1 MPAKP
6 EFHTLAEFR
15 KLSGNFKKPVVIYF
29 NKTQLANLNSSAKPG
44 TGKVPTKGVTL
55 TVSEVAGFDG
65 GFVTPNCPETPT
77 KIGSGELRCGSA
89 PSIPSGPGSPEIQLR
104 LAFSSS
110 ARTEALVVRADAH
123 AEIARS
129 GVGVCR
135 DRTSS
140 STRARAGDVVSELLS
155 C

>member
-89 PSIPSGPGSPEIQLR
+89 PSIPSGPGSPEIQLEACFLKFGANGSVSCKGRCARGNCTLGRWR
-104 LAFSSS
+104 LPGSNIVIYSCS
-110 ARTEALVVRADAH
+110 
-123 AEIARS
+123 
-129 GVGVCR
+129 CR
-135 DRTSS
+135 
-140 STRARAGDVVSELLS
+140 
-155 C
+155 